1 MHVWIL
7 CTLKIFSSR
16 NNYVVFIY
24 STGVSMYCT
33 VRACI
38 IMCAFMYISFCAF
51 YNTNSVHMT
60 SSHACPI
67 WWWYTNK
74 KNIPSSHYKAWAA
87 TITQRGSSIINTS
100 ITLHHIIQSF
110 PIHSAEYSLMASTQS
125 SKDSMA
131 RWPSLLSCTVHS
143 LLWLHGSEIGVCKLF
158 AKSLA
163 IEVCL

>member
-1 MHVWIL
+1 ML
-7 CTLKIFSSR
+7 FS
-16 NNYVVFIY
+16 Y
-24 STGVSMYCT
+24 T
-33 VRACI
+33 VRVCSCTAQYVHALSCVHS
-38 IMCAFMYISFCAF
+38 CALVF
-51 YNTNSVHMT
+51 VHFIT
-60 SSHACPI
+60 RTL
-67 WWWYTNK
+67 YTWQVHTPAQFDDDTQIK
-74 KNIPSSHYKAWAA
+74 KSIPSSHYKAWAA

-125 SKDSMA
+125 SKDSMS

-143 LLWLHGSEIGVCKLF
+143 VLWLHGSEIGVCKLF